1 MITKN
6 EYKLLKY
13 FYEKPVPF
21 SVFEEYIGNDDSKKI
36 SFYSLIKSKYVTVD
50 CGDSILSS
58 DLIHLTDDGK
68 IAYMHYKDGKA
79 SRIKSWIFTTF
90 FGGVITGVV
99 TTLLSELILYLCAKL
114 IGLL

>member
-1 MITKN
+1 M
-6 EYKLLKY
+6 
-13 FYEKPVPF
+13 
-21 SVFEEYIGNDDSKKI
+21 NDDSKKI
-36 SFYSLIKSKYVTVD
+36 SFYSLIQSKYVTVD
-50 CGDSILSS
+50 CDDFISSS
-58 DLIHLTDDGK
+58 DLIHLTMDGN